1 MNDAAP
7 QDEVVGGGA
16 DTAKLIVA
24 ILLVIAGIVAF
35 YVLSARPDWQRWGA
49 VTAGVVLAIAVF
61 GSSARG
67 KAVWQFAL
75 ESRMELRKVVW
86 PTRQETFVTTA
97 VVFGFVII
105 AGLFFYGLDAF
116 LSWVTKQ
123 LTGQQGG

>member
-24 ILLVIAGIVAF
+24 IVLVIAGIAGF
-35 YVLSARPDWQRWGA
+35 YLLAAQPDWQRWGA
-49 VTAGVVLAIAVF
+49 VAVGVVLAIAVF

-67 KAVWQFAL
+67 KAVWLFVL

-116 LSWVTKQ
+116 LSWVTKL
-123 LTGQQGG
+123 LTGEQGG

>member
-7 QDEVVGGGA
+7 QNEVVGGGA
-16 DTAKLIVA
+16 DTAKLIAAVA
-24 ILLVIAGIVAF
+24 LLIAGIAAF
-35 YVLSARPDWQRWGA
+35 YVLSAHADWQRWGA
-49 VTAGVVLAIAVF
+49 VAAGVALAMVVF
-61 GSSARG
+61 ASSARG
-67 KAVWQFAL
+67 KAVWMFVL

-116 LSWVTKQ
+116 LSWVTKL
-123 LTGQQGG
+123 LTGEQGG

>member
-7 QDEVVGGGA
+7 QNEVVGDGA

-24 ILLVIAGIVAF
+24 VVLLIAGIAAF
-35 YVLSARPDWQRWGA
+35 YVLSARADWQRWGA
-49 VTAGVVLAIAVF
+49 VVAGVALAIAVF

-116 LSWVTKQ
+116 LSWVTKL